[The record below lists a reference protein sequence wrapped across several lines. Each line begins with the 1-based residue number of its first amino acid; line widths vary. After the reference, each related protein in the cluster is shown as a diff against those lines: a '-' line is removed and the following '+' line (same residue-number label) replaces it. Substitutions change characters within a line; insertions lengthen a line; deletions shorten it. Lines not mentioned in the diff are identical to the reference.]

1 MINIHIREGV
11 LRKEYSILL
20 EREVLSE
27 KVSLEESLMMNSK
40 AGKWAIPGTEC
51 SMNSKSGKT

>member
-1 MINIHIREGV
+1 MINIHIREAV

-27 KVSLEESLMMNSK
+27 KVSLESLMMNSK

-51 SMNSKSGKT
+51 SMNTTSGKT

>member
-1 MINIHIREGV
+1 MINVHIREGV

-27 KVSLEESLMMNSK
+27 KVSSDKSLMMNSK
-40 AGKWAIPGTEC
+40 AGKWVIPGTES
-51 SMNSKSGKT
+51 SMNTKSGKT

>member
-1 MINIHIREGV
+1 MINVHIREGV

-27 KVSLEESLMMNSK
+27 KVSLGESLMMNSK
-40 AGKWAIPGTEC
+40 AGKWVISGTEC
-51 SMNSKSGKT
+51 SMNTKSGKT